1 MHAHLNYRMLHV
13 PTVLIILIY
22 GVFFDKILH
31 HSKNIV
37 KSRMNMELHAATVFL
52 TMGSKT

>member
-13 PTVLIILIY
+13 PINYINLW
-22 GVFFDKILH
+22 VFFLHKILH

-37 KSRMNMELHAATVFL
+37 KSRINMELHAAAVIL